1 MRKIERLMNEAISE
15 GLNWKSGNTQVI
27 TDADNVSTVYLH
39 GNMIARVG
47 ENYLQLF
54 DGGWQSV
61 TTKSRINAICAAH
74 AVDGEGVFQKQGA
87 WFIRVWNSS
96 TKELNTEAFYSG
108 FMLADA

>member
-61 TTKSRINAICAAH
+61 TTKSRINAICTVH
-74 AVDGEGVFQKQGA
+74 AVDGEGVFQKQGS
-87 WFIRVWNSS
+87 WFIRVWNNS